1 MKLNTLY
8 DELKD
13 IIVNKN
19 NDYIKMMNF
28 ESSTPR
34 SLVAAFDGIYNTLSI
49 INCNNKY
56 NITIE
61 EYINESTVK
70 KIILKKNNNN
80 IIINNTLDH
89 DKNRFTITAIYSDNI
104 MSPIRYKLKI

>member
-1 MKLNTLY
+1 MKLNSLY

-13 IIVNKN
+13 IIINKD

-28 ESSTPR
+28 ECTTPR
-34 SLVAAFDGIYNTLSI
+34 ALVAAFDGIYNTLSI
-49 INCNNKY
+49 INYNNKY

-70 KIILKKNNNN
+70 KIFLKKNNNN
-80 IIINNTLDH
+80 IVINNTLDY
-89 DKNRFTITAIYSDNI
+89 DKNKFTITAIYTDNI
-104 MSPIRYKLKI
+104 ISSD